1 MNSMVTTNQKSI
13 INTQK
18 TKRKEL
24 KIDTE
29 ENHQTKRKEAKR
41 RRNREVQKQLENS
54 KMSMPVN
61 NHLNVNALNAPIKRL
76 MALIV
81 IKGSRQKKH
90 IISVN
95 IHALNVGALEYT
107 K

>member
-13 INTQK
+13 IDTQK

-41 RRNREVQKQLENS
+41 RRNREVQKATR
-54 KMSMPVN
+54 K
-61 NHLNVNALNAPIKRL
+61 
-76 MALIV
+76 
-81 IKGSRQKKH
+81 
-90 IISVN
+90 
-95 IHALNVGALEYT
+95 
-107 K
+107 